1 MAEPR
6 MNAGWLLLGLLAIA
20 FVGSN
25 VARGRG
31 VRGFGLPSGSEWILT
46 GIALGP
52 QLLGVVRFKDLSLFS
67 PVLAAGLGWVAMAI
81 GMRFAVCLR
90 PNLQQEGRAPRRALG
105 VGALVA
111 LVTACMVAY
120 VAYDL
125 LGRFGAVGPRWR
137 LGTAFWIGCALSGS
151 ARQLVDWSR
160 ERHGAQGATTDAIE
174 AVAGGGEIIALSG
187 TAPLSVLVFSDA
199 SELSDVLWR
208 AALPLVLGL
217 LLGLVALWLLH
228 FEVRVAETWGI
239 LLGVQLLSAGLSLRA
254 GSSVIA
260 AGFVLGWLLGR
271 DQRAGAELRRMT
283 HPAEGTVLLP
293 LLVVAG
299 ASLDLSA
306 VGRLGWLVAAVVG
319 ARFAVKI
326 LLARMVRGLITGQA
340 LPTSP
345 LGLSLASSGEIAC
358 LVALGYTL
366 STPGQLGQLVLACAI
381 VASLFGEL
389 YGARGLRHLL
399 LAVNELGPNADN
411 SAGGGGSA
419 TPETTG
425 WM

>member
-1 MAEPR
+1 

-20 FVGSN
+20 FIGSN

-52 QLLGVVRFKDLSLFS
+52 QLFGFVRSKDLSLFS
-67 PVLAAGLGWVAMAI
+67 PVLAAGLGWVSMTI

-90 PNLQQEGRAPRRALG
+90 PDLQEEVRAPRRALG
-105 VGALVA
+105 VGALSA
-111 LVTACMVAY
+111 LLTACVLAFL
-120 VAYDL
+120 AYDL
-125 LGRFGAVGPRWR
+125 LGRFGVVAPRWR

-160 ERHGAQGATTDAIE
+160 ERHGARGATTDSIE
-174 AVAGGGEIIALSG
+174 AMAGGGEIIALFG
-187 TAPLSVLVFSDA
+187 TTPLSVLVFSEA
-199 SELSDVLWR
+199 SELRDVLWR

-271 DQRAGAELRRMT
+271 DGRAGVELRRMT

-319 ARFAVKI
+319 ARFVLK
-326 LLARMVRGLITGQA
+326 LVLARMVRGLITGQV
-340 LPTSP
+340 LPTTP
-345 LGLSLASSGEIAC
+345 LGLSLASSGEVAC
-358 LVALGYTL
+358 LVALGYAL
-366 STPGQLGQLVLACAI
+366 AAPGQLGQLVLACAI
-381 VASLFGEL
+381 TASLLGEL
-389 YGARGLRHLL
+389 YGARGLRHTL
-399 LAVNELGPNADN
+399 LAVDELGSNEGNP
-411 SAGGGGSA
+411 AGKDDRAAS
-419 TPETTG
+419 EVTG
-425 WM
+425 WL